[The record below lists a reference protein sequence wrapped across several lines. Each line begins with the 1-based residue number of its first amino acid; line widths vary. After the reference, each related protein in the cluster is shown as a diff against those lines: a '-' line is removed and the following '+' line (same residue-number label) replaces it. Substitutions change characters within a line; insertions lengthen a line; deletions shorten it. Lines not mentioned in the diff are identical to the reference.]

1 MGNIE
6 LPLSLQRALLKQ
18 RIRSDESQE
27 NTSFLDRGVDQLL
40 QFLDSYFESKDA
52 AMKVVDQEFKAKW
65 RDEEKQRRE
74 QERQDKKRNK
84 EQGSWSQRDENTRND
99 VGYSW
104 RS

>member
-6 LPLSLQRALLKQ
+6 PPLLLQRVLLKQ

-52 AMKVVDQEFKAKW
+52 AMKVVDQEFKAK
-65 RDEEKQRRE
+65 
-74 QERQDKKRNK
+74 
-84 EQGSWSQRDENTRND
+84 
-99 VGYSW
+99 
-104 RS
+104 